1 MLRNYRKINEFDRVT
16 KFRLQNTFLVAFGMA
31 LLVPILTSLKG
42 IYLAAYVISVFSII
56 QTLAVKTNNYIVEN
70 ISIRTMFKIGIFI
83 HLGFTIISG
92 IYFYSPLLM
101 VILDSILGI
110 IEVAIFSSF
119 SISLNNYLT
128 DNYPKDMSKFQ
139 IFRNSIWSDGFLLGL
154 FIITLTTYFSSV
166 GTGILVFMLFNVLFS
181 IWMFINW
188 HIYDENEYCCNT
200 VLN

>member
-1 MLRNYRKINEFDRVT
+1 
-16 KFRLQNTFLVAFGMA
+16 
-31 LLVPILTSLKG
+31 
-42 IYLAAYVISVFSII
+42 LAAYVISVFSII